1 MRHTPQALCIRQ
13 STGTSAGNVQA
24 TLLLEQG
31 ERRYVTVASMLCTA
45 AVRAAADG
53 FVSLGV
59 ADFMQVDGPVCPAG
73 ASCPD
78 FSASAAPLR
87 FGFTRRVALSA
98 GQPAGTVAHGLD
110 NWKLT
115 VWRR

>member
-31 ERRYVTVASMLCTA
+31 VRRYVTVASMLCTA

-59 ADFMQVDGPVCPAG
+59 ADLMQVDGPVCPAG

-78 FSASAAPLR
+78 LSASVAPLR